1 MRLFILAIL
10 LRLLVLAI
18 GRFRL
23 HPFLALLLTALIVG
37 ILSGHPAH
45 EVITVLHEG
54 FGRTVESIGLI
65 IAFGAILGVA
75 LERSGSARTLAQF
88 LLQRVG
94 PKRTPLAL
102 SLSGW
107 LIAIPVFCDAGFV
120 LMAPLLHTLSR
131 QTGQPVPL
139 LAVALATGLYATHV
153 FVPPTPGPLAATATL
168 EADVGL
174 VLLLGLLVSIPA
186 SDAGL
191 LWARYYAKRVSL
203 SAVPLETP
211 ATTAFLKPPLLAAL
225 APLVIPVLLIALR
238 SIVLAPHADDT
249 QGLVPMLL
257 RNVGHPTIAL
267 LLGVLLAMTLRAPQG
282 EIKLHHWIAEG
293 LRQAGSILLITGA
306 GGALGHVLRATGIG
320 EVLGSSLAQ
329 SSLGLWVPFL
339 IAAALKTAQGSST
352 VALITTSALMAPLLP
367 TTALISA
374 LDRAFVVL
382 AIGAGAM
389 TVSHLNDSYFW
400 VVAHF
405 SGMAAPTALR
415 TYTLATLIQGL
426 VSILAITALHVAFS
440 F

>member
-10 LRLLVLAI
+10 LGLLVLAI

-120 LMAPLLHTLSR
+120 LMAPLLHALSR

-186 SDAGL
+186 SGAGL

-282 EIKLHHWIAEG
+282 EIKLHHRIAEG
-293 LRQAGSILLITGA
+293 IRQAGSILLITGT